1 MRIIPFVILIL
12 AGCGSIVIPDND
24 CNFIQNNYGQRVSW
38 HRRLPIILYIHETFP
53 KKYLPTL
60 QAAVDKWN
68 IATNRK
74 MLVLIGM
81 ANGDNVPKQD
91 GVSIIYWL
99 TDWEANKSNEQA
111 RTTVYWDGD
120 LIKEADI
127 RVNGK
132 NFRYSAPGL
141 GTSMVDLESLIVHEL
156 GHVLGLKHNE
166 AQGSV
171 MAPALGSG
179 VIRRNPNQ
187 ADLSSLECEY
197 Q

>member
-1 MRIIPFVILIL
+1 MRIIPFIILIL
-12 AGCGSIVIPDND
+12 TGCGSIVIPDND
-24 CNFIQNNYGQRVSW
+24 CNFIHNNYGQRVSW
-38 HRRLPIILYIHETFP
+38 HRRLPVILYIHETFP

-68 IATNRK
+68 TATNRK
-74 MLVLIGM
+74 MLVLIGI
-81 ANGDNVPKQD
+81 ANGDNVPKRD
-91 GVSIIYWL
+91 EVSVIYWL

-111 RTTVYWDGD
+111 RTTVYWDGNQ
-120 LIKEADI
+120 IKETDI

-132 NFRYSAPGL
+132 NFKYSAIAPDI
-141 GTSMVDLESLIVHEL
+141 SIVDLESLMVHEL

-171 MAPALGSG
+171 MAPALRSG
-179 VIRRNPNQ
+179 EERRDPNQ